1 MNPNETILI
10 PLLNKRVGE
19 LFSQNIVLEA
29 KSILLE
35 QERDTLSKQVRE
47 LVDRIEKMEAAQKK
61 RSKKDGSTLDG
72 STY

>member
-19 LFSQNIVLEA
+19 LVSQNIVLEA
-29 KSILLE
+29 KNILLE

-47 LVDRIEKMEAAQKK
+47 LVDRIEKMESAYKK
-61 RSKKDGSTLDG
+61 RSKKDAPALDG

>member
-19 LFSQNIVLEA
+19 LVSQNIVLEA

-47 LVDRIEKMEAAQKK
+47 LVDRIEKMEVAQKK